1 MKYKLLLL
9 VILIFILVT
18 PVIPAVGQIEVLP
31 SPEKIQTFIPQPLT
45 ELFKAFNNI
54 KIDFSKLP
62 FFNRVVGVIPRSG
75 EEVAHGF
82 RWLTQGLENVNNWLK
97 THIGLDIIFV
107 IKKIGELFVWIF
119 EGIANLIRIGLSF
132 IK

>member
-1 MKYKLLLL
+1 MKYKFLLFA
-9 VILIFILVT
+9 ILIFILI
-18 PVIPAVGQIEVLP
+18 IPAVGQTEVLP
-31 SPEKIQTFIPQPLT
+31 SPEKIQTFIPQPLV
-45 ELFKAFNNI
+45 EVFKAFSNL

-75 EEVAHGF
+75 EEVANGF

-107 IKKIGELFVWIF
+107 IKKIGEFFVWVF
-119 EGIANLIRIGLSF
+119 ESIANLLKIGLSF
-132 IK
+132 IR